1 MRHWMAL
8 IPGALCLAF
17 AVAVHAASGQ
27 PCETRRFE
35 GSRFLVCVYRPGA
48 HEIRLVNEDT
58 AGVPVRGFAKLA
70 RFLGGDANRVRFAM
84 NAGMFGTD
92 GRPTGL
98 YIERG
103 KTVRQLNRVQTA
115 HGNFYMQPNG
125 MMWIARDG
133 SAHIDTTGEF
143 AARNPAAIWATQ
155 SGPML
160 VIAGKLNA
168 QFSADG
174 PSRHIRNGVG
184 EVGGGAAAFVI
195 SEDRVSFGRFAR
207 FFRDALG
214 SRNALYLDGAI
225 SSLWIPAEG
234 RRDSAHQL
242 GPLVVVLDKNR

>member
-1 MRHWMAL
+1 MRRWMPLVAGTLWLAL
-8 IPGALCLAF
+8 AAT
-17 AVAVHAASGQ
+17 AHASSAQ
-27 PCETRRFE
+27 PCEKRTFE
-35 GSRFLVCVYRPGA
+35 GSRFLVCVYRPRA
-48 HEIRLVNEDT
+48 HEIRLANEDG

-92 GRPTGL
+92 GRPIGL
-98 YIERG
+98 YVERG
-103 KTVRQLNRVQTA
+103 KTVRRLNRVQTA

-125 MMWIARDG
+125 VMWIARDG

-143 AARNPAAIWATQ
+143 AARSPAAVWATQ

-160 VIAGKLNA
+160 VIAGTLNT
-168 QFSADG
+168 QFSAEG

-225 SSLWIPAEG
+225 SSIWIPAIA
-234 RRDSAHQL
+234 RRDSLHDL